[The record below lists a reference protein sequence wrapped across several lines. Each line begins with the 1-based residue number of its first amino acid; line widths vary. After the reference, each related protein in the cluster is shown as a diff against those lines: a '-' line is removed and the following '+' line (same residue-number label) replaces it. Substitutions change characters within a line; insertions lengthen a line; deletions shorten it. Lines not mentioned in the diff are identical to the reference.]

1 MRVQIRMLLI
11 RTASSQSKLAAYA
24 NQPFHSF
31 IFCFI
36 FQHIFLL
43 ALTLEQEV
51 VNAIKSNCVLF
62 LVPTCAVPG
71 RQAGRVQKKITKEFL
86 ILSMNRQFRW
96 RLLLRLRPTKF
107 LLIWHWQRPENC
119 DIRQIIIRADSANFK
134 ALNYQR
140 RESERE
146 GEKER
151 ERVWEK
157 SMAAI
162 HRWRLLTEISARMGA
177 KPHSFRPQQPDRP
190 HWWQDIYKP
199 SFWNVAL
206 SPSIRSI

>member
-36 FQHIFLL
+36 FHCWLWLSNRKLWTQSKAIVCCFSCQHALFQAGKQAGYKKNHKGISHFIDESSIPVT
-43 ALTLEQEV
+43 AAAAAAADKVSANLTLTASRELRYTADNNTGWQ
-51 VNAIKSNCVLF
+51 
-62 LVPTCAVPG
+62 
-71 RQAGRVQKKITKEFL
+71 
-86 ILSMNRQFRW
+86 RQFQSFK
-96 RLLLRLRPTKF
+96 LPT
-107 LLIWHWQRPENC
+107 EG
-119 DIRQIIIRADSANFK
+119 
-134 ALNYQR
+134 
-140 RESERE
+140 ESERE

-151 ERVWEK
+151 ERVCEK